1 MRPFESARK
10 KQLFGAKVRIKFLT
24 DQELDSSTGLY
35 NYDARLYDPSIGMF
49 ISPDSVVQNWHDPQ
63 SLNRYSYCRNN
74 PLKYTDPSGHIFL
87 IDDIAIV
94 VGAVAITNIAAMA
107 VAWGGI
113 QAASHGINVGTE
125 VLGDG
130 PAIGDATKFGNSL
143 MSPVVEIDRLLIKTM
158 IEPTIIDDVIDRAGW
173 ISGVALGGEGIDFLG
188 GGYDKNGE
196 FHLTGNLDSLGVTT
210 NFLFDMQNTKFNK
223 FAQMLMDEGLD
234 SASKTSRGISSTYN
248 TIEDLYSIYTNWVD
262 FKNNFQN
269 GFDTINNDK
278 SFNFNK
284 TADSNTTTDNQKE
297 LYWEQGQ

>member
-1 MRPFESARK
+1 M
-10 KQLFGAKVRIKFLT
+10 
-24 DQELDSSTGLY
+24 
-35 NYDARLYDPSIGMF
+35 
-49 ISPDSVVQNWHDPQ
+49 
-63 SLNRYSYCRNN
+63 
-74 PLKYTDPSGHIFL
+74 
-87 IDDIAIV
+87 
-94 VGAVAITNIAAMA
+94 
-107 VAWGGI
+107 
-113 QAASHGINVGTE
+113 GTE